1 MPWFRRNQVTLDAT
15 TLHLLRQHLAP
26 SYVIGKAVAT
36 EGKDW
41 DFQVLTAYRGR
52 AIRASPPF
60 SSDLDRN
67 LANRV

>member
-1 MPWFRRNQVTLDAT
+1 
-15 TLHLLRQHLAP
+15 LRQHLAP